1 MGSKAEWRA
10 KERISE
16 LEGRRVEITQS
27 EQHRGKNTENR
38 LHDYN
43 KRSNIFVTGASE
55 GGKKESRAG
64 KVLKD
69 GQNAQKFSKRYKPTD
84 SRSWYIPNRINL
96 KKPTARHII
105 VKLLNTEDRT
115 LGKK

>member
-10 KERISE
+10 KEIISE

-27 EQHRGKNTENR
+27 EQHREKNTENR

-55 GGKKESRAG
+55 GGKRAG
-64 KVLKD
+64 LEKYPKMAKMPRNSAKD
-69 GQNAQKFSKRYKPTD
+69 
-84 SRSWYIPNRINL
+84 IN
-96 KKPTARHII
+96 PQIQEVGTFQ
-105 VKLLNTEDRT
+105 T
-115 LGKK
+115 G